1 MNKKCPICDLA
12 ESLNLII
19 EAGYEDTDVSLEEL
33 EEAKK
38 IFLKAFS
45 FLVKKTIN
53 EEKMYED

>member
-1 MNKKCPICDLA
+1 MKKCPICDLA
-12 ESLNLII
+12 ESLNTII
-19 EAGYEDTDVSLEEL
+19 ESGFEDSDVSLEEL

-53 EEKMYED
+53 EVKEYEN